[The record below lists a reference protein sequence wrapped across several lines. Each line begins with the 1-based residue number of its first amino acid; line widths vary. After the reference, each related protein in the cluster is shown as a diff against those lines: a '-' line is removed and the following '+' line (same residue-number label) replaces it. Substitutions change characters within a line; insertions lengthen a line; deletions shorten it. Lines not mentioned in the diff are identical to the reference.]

1 MCIRDS
7 FFIYALFTPINTNLL
22 QNKKVVFT
30 FLFFYCF
37 LVFLLRI
44 FPILLLNY
52 LTDYE
57 FKFVCLFIV
66 SVCPHNR
73 HSVLKGGE
81 LLRVLVVDFLHL
93 VKIAAETRSLNLVHE
108 VLRLRIHDLL
118 VDLVLKIVG
127 ESREK
132 SVGVEGHSDLCLLV
146 SACVCLFV
154 VIILTLEFCQFF
166 SRSRFFCT
174 NLD

>member
-1 MCIRDS
+1 MDNNR
-7 FFIYALFTPINTNLL
+7 FFIYVLILHLFLL
-22 QNKKVVFT
+22 QNKKVSFHLFIF
-30 FLFFYCF
+30 FLFS
-37 LVFLLRI
+37 LLRVFLL
-44 FPILLLNY
+44 LLLEYLANY
-52 LTDYE
+52 QL
-57 FKFVCLFIV
+57 KFVCLLIV

-81 LLRVLVVDFLHL
+81 LLRVPVVDFLHL
-93 VKIAAETRSLNLVHE
+93 VKIAAETRGLDLFQE

-118 VDLVLKIVG
+118 TDLVLKIVG
-127 ESREK
+127 EGCEK
-132 SVGVEGHSDLCLLV
+132 SVGVEGHSGLCLLV

-166 SRSRFFCT
+166 SRSGFFCT